1 MKISAR
7 LARQTLFVGLL
18 STGLFAQDLSEKK
31 TLYVTMAPVPVT
43 TITRGKPGTV
53 NLHFRVAG
61 GYHVNSN
68 KPTLEYLIPT
78 TLKLNAPTDIVVGR
92 IVYPE
97 GAMTSFPF
105 APDEK
110 LSVYGGDFT
119 LAVTVRPLS
128 SVLPG
133 RYAFHGQLRYQACDK
148 ASCYPPKSLPVDFD
162 VKIAKGV
169 VHKANPAQSPHAH
182 R

>member
-1 MKISAR
+1 MRTFPK
-7 LARQTLFVGLL
+7 LAQYTLFLGLL
-18 STGLFAQDLSEKK
+18 SSLLLGQDLSEKRA
-31 TLYVTMAPVPVT
+31 LYVTMAPAPVT
-43 TITRGKPGTV
+43 TITRGKPGIV

-78 TLKLNAPTDIVVGR
+78 SLKLDAPTDLVVGR
-92 IVYPE
+92 IAYPE
-97 GAMTSFPF
+97 GQIMSFPF

-133 RYAFHGQLRYQACDK
+133 KYSFHGQLRYQACDK
-148 ASCYPPKSLPVDFD
+148 ASCYPPKNLPMEFE

-169 VHKANPAQSPHAH
+169 VHRANPAQSPHAH